1 MNKKMTGPA
10 VLSRRVRYLVWGFLA
25 VYGLAEMLAWLAPA
39 LLSSG
44 SSQWMLALQNL
55 ALPQVAALPLWLRAV
70 GLALALPALLL
81 LAAAVRALSTVLRSF
96 EQGAFFTP
104 QTRHGLRRFTALL
117 SGGTALSMLEPTLRS
132 AVFSL
137 LQPAPGGRLTLAFEL
152 SGSDLWT
159 LLLCAVFY
167 VIAHLMDE
175 GQRLADENGGFV

>member
-1 MNKKMTGPA
+1 MKKKIAGPG
-10 VLSRRVRYLVWGFLA
+10 VLSRRIRYLMSVFFAL
-25 VYGLAEMLAWLAPA
+25 YCLAEVLAWLAPD
-39 LLSSG
+39 LLSTG
-44 SSQWMLALQNL
+44 SSQLMLALQNL

-81 LAAAVRALSTVLRSF
+81 LAAALRALSTVLRSF

-117 SGGTALSMLEPTLRS
+117 TGGTALSMLEPTLRS
-132 AVFSL
+132 AVFGL
-137 LQPAPGGRLTLAFEL
+137 LQQAPGGRLTLEFQL